1 MSCILY
7 ERVLLLFL
15 PKHDMFKA
23 YLNILLATQEQRKW
37 YLTSR
42 LRLSVLDLGLR
53 RRELC
58 LRLLVHNGADRCSA
72 GGVETQCLPFYIH
85 SYSRL
90 ATFSTVWVWYLIP
103 SCNETT
109 SMASDDRDSSLTTHL
124 QLRWH
129 GVQFKWL
136 SDQGGTNRWSTVV
149 VGGEDTW
156 TMVNTCGCWMG
167 WDKWWITMTTWIA
180 GDLWLMAVT
189 GGGEVSHVVM

>member
-1 MSCILY
+1 MYIYILGPSPNSSQFTKLKRKKYFFFEHQEKKYNLHKTKYFPLSCVLC

-90 ATFSTVWVWYLIP
+90 ATFSTVWV
-103 SCNETT
+103 
-109 SMASDDRDSSLTTHL
+109 
-124 QLRWH
+124 
-129 GVQFKWL
+129 
-136 SDQGGTNRWSTVV
+136 
-149 VGGEDTW
+149 
-156 TMVNTCGCWMG
+156 
-167 WDKWWITMTTWIA
+167 
-180 GDLWLMAVT
+180 
-189 GGGEVSHVVM
+189 